1 MWPSTGCLSRPR
13 RGGWHQHA
21 VALLATLLL
30 AASATAPASAAP
42 NPKADELK
50 EAINADYKFSRTNW
64 DSAVMNDTLSNL
76 KLESI
81 IWSAR
86 PPRFQFTVFTQLTLN
101 RLPTLFNMCA
111 SFSGPLSAAVF
122 LPVVQPLDSR
132 GRGGEALSEGSRGK
146 IAEAAAEVERLH
158 ARVEEDASMCQL
170 DIMLFYE
177 VYDSDQSKLLYPVNY
192 LRNYAR
198 MQVRTRL
205 LAMIDVDMYMSASL
219 SAEMEAPGS
228 IARYEV
234 LCAERRATVLPA
246 FEPTKPGALG
256 RIMATNISRVTKAQ
270 LGAMHGRNKAA
281 MQFKLRVFPRGH
293 TPTDYPRWFAASQ
306 PYQVTYKRFYEPW
319 FITCEE
325 IMPWYDVDFRGYG
338 MNKIILIAA
347 LNYYNY
353 SFWIHP
359 AAWLVHN
366 PHTDTEVRK
375 VVAEEASQVNKHR
388 AVLPANALYR
398 KLTVLFGRAKRGM
411 MKGNYEPRTDPRQM
425 AVYGRVAWLPQ
436 PPRLVGSPTPES
448 VFT

>member
-1 MWPSTGCLSRPR
+1 MRLSTGLALGS
-13 RGGWHQHA
+13 GWQQHA
-21 VALLATLLL
+21 VALLALLLL
-30 AASATAPASAAP
+30 AASAVAPASAAP
-42 NPKADELK
+42 NPKAAEL
-50 EAINADYKFSRTNW
+50 EAAINADYKFSRTNW
-64 DSAVMNDTLSNL
+64 DSAVLNDTLSNPY
-76 KLESI
+76 LESI
-81 IWSAR
+81 HWSAR

-101 RLPTLFNMCA
+101 RLPTLFNMC
-111 SFSGPLSAAVF
+111 SSYTGPLSAAVF
-122 LPVVQPLDSR
+122 LAVVQPLDAR
-132 GRGGEALSEGSRGK
+132 GRGSEALSEASRGK
-146 IAEAAAEVERLH
+146 VEAAAAEVAEFH
-158 ARVEEDASMCQL
+158 TKVEADPAICQL
-170 DIMLFYE
+170 DIMFFYE

-205 LAMIDVDMYMSASL
+205 LAMVDVDMYLSASL
-219 SAEMEAPGS
+219 SAEMEAEGS
-228 IARYEV
+228 IPRYER

-256 RIMATNISRVTKAQ
+256 RIM
-270 LGAMHGRNKAA
+270 
-281 MQFKLRVFPRGH
+281 
-293 TPTDYPRWFAASQ
+293 
-306 PYQVTYKRFYEPW
+306 VTYKRFYEPW

-398 KLTVLFGRAKRGM
+398 KLTQLFGKAKRGM
-411 MKGNYEPRTDPRQM
+411 MRGSYTPRTDPRQM
-425 AVYGRVAWLPQ
+425 AVYDVVRWLPR
-436 PPRLVGSPTPES
+436 PPQLVGSPTPES

>member
-1 MWPSTGCLSRPR
+1 MPSLR
-13 RGGWHQHA
+13 RGWHA
-21 VALLATLLL
+21 VALLAALLF
-30 AASATAPASAAP
+30 AAGGIAQASAAP
-42 NPKADELK
+42 NPKAEELK
-50 EAINADYKFSRTNW
+50 AAINADFKFSRTNW
-64 DSAVMNDTLSNL
+64 DSAVLNDTLSNL
-76 KLESI
+76 KLESV
-81 IWSAR
+81 IWSGR

-111 SFSGPLSAAVF
+111 SYTGPLSAAVF
-122 LPVVQPLDSR
+122 LAVVQPLDAR
-132 GRGGEALSEGSRGK
+132 GRGGEELSAASQDK
-146 IAEAAAEVERLH
+146 VAAAVREVQQMH
-158 ARVEEDASMCQL
+158 DKVEADPAICQL
-170 DIMLFYE
+170 DVMLFYE
-177 VYDSDQSKLLYPVNY
+177 VYDSDQSRLLYPVNY

-205 LAMIDVDMYMSASL
+205 LAMIDVDMYLSASL
-219 SAEMEAPGS
+219 SAEMEQPGS
-228 IARYEV
+228 VARYEA
-234 LCAERRATVLPA
+234 LCGERRATVLPA

-256 RIMATNISRVTKAQ
+256 RIMATNISRVSKAQ
-270 LGAMHGRNKAA
+270 LGAMHGRNKGAI
-281 MQFKLRVFPRGH
+281 QFKLRVFPRGH
-293 TPTDYPRWFAASQ
+293 TPTDYPRWFAASE

-319 FITCEE
+319 FITCED

-359 AAWLVHN
+359 SAWLVHN

-398 KLTVLFGRAKRGM
+398 KLTLLFGKAKRGM
-411 MKGNYEPRTDPRQM
+411 MRGSYSPRTDPRQM
-425 AVYGRVAWLPQ
+425 AVFERVAWLPR
-436 PPRLVGSPTPES
+436 PPALVGSPTPES